1 MKKNISFL
9 KLRFLMGLQYR
20 AAALAGISTQF
31 AWGAMEILLFRAFYE
46 TDAAS
51 FPMTFQALVS
61 YTWFQQAF
69 LALFAVW
76 IMEDEVFES
85 ITNGNI
91 AYELCRPINIY
102 NMWFV
107 RSVSLRS
114 SRAILRCFPILIVAV
129 CLPKPYRL
137 TAPENGMVLGAF
149 LISMILAFLV
159 VVAFIN
165 LIYVSTLFVISPQG
179 IRMIVVSVMDFF
191 TGAIIP
197 FPFFPDKIRS
207 IMEALPFAA
216 MQNTPLRIY
225 SGDIASGQIIE
236 KILLQI
242 IWLVVLVIAGKGLC
256 KIAERK
262 VIVQGG

>member
-1 MKKNISFL
+1 MRKYISYL

-20 AAALAGISTQF
+20 AAALAGVSTQF
-31 AWGAMEILLFRAFYE
+31 AWGAMEIMVFKAFYE
-46 TDAAS
+46 TDSAS
-51 FPMTFQALVS
+51 FPMTFQAIVS

-76 IMEDEVFES
+76 IMEDEIFES

-102 NMWFV
+102 DMWFT
-107 RSVSLRS
+107 RSISLRTS
-114 SRAILRCFPILIVAV
+114 KAILRCFPILIVAAL
-129 CLPKPYRL
+129 LPKPYRL
-137 TAPENGMVLGAF
+137 TLPENGMVFGAF
-149 LISMILAFLV
+149 LVSMVLAFLV

-165 LIYVSTLFVISPQG
+165 LIYVSTLFIISPQG
-179 IRMIVVSVMDFF
+179 IRMIIVSVMEFF
-191 TGAIIP
+191 TGAVIP
-197 FPFFPDKIRS
+197 LPFFPDNIRG
-207 IMEALPFAA
+207 IMELLPFAS

-225 SGDIASGQIIE
+225 SGDIVGMQIVE
-236 KILLQI
+236 KLQLQI
-242 IWLVVLVIAGKGLC
+242 IWLIILVIAGKGLC